1 MSQQKSWD
9 FLSRMPFQRASG
21 ILLHPTS
28 LPSRGGIG
36 DLGPAAYAF
45 VDFLAAA
52 RQTLWQVLPLG
63 PVGTGNSPYSAI
75 SAFAGNPL
83 LISIERLVDKDW
95 LRPSALKKLGV
106 RVGPVNYE
114 SVYACKI
121 PLLQEAAR
129 NFLRESY
136 GESRARYERFCQ
148 ENAWW
153 LDDFALFTVLR
164 QQHNQQSWQTWPR
177 TLARREP
184 DALDKIRKDYR
195 EALQVEHA
203 IQFAFFEQWRALHSY
218 CRQRRIKIVG
228 DVAIFVNLDSA
239 DVWEHREIF
248 HLNDKLEPVC
258 VAGVPPDFFSKTG
271 QRWGNPLYRW
281 DVLKSRGYDWWIERM
296 RWVLNVCDVIRLD
309 HFRGFEAYWEIPG
322 HEATAVNGRW
332 VKGPEKEL
340 FHALRNSLG
349 DLPFIA
355 EDLGIITA
363 EVERLRDDLGL
374 PGMRILQFGFS
385 DRGAHI
391 YLPHRFEKNTVVYTG
406 THDNDTTLGWWNNV
420 ATGAERAAV
429 ESYLRPGRDGIAWA
443 FIRAALTSVA
453 DLCVIPLQDVLNLD
467 SDARMNIP
475 SKSDGN
481 WSWRFSP
488 SALKPEVAQQL
499 ADLTQIADRDPGLDA
514 DQHSHGEAREDFA
527 A

>member
-1 MSQQKSWD
+1 
-9 FLSRMPFQRASG
+9 MPLQRASG

-45 VDFLAAA
+45 ADFLAAA
-52 RQTLWQVLPLG
+52 GQTVWQVLPLG
-63 PVGTGNSPYSAI
+63 PVGTGNSPYSAV

-83 LISIERLVDKDW
+83 LISIERLVDKGW
-95 LRPSALKKLGV
+95 LRPAALKKLGV

-121 PLLQEAAR
+121 PLLHEGAR

-136 GESRARYERFCQ
+136 GESRARYDQFCQ

-153 LDDFALFTVLR
+153 LDDFALFNLLR
-164 QQHNQQSWQTWPR
+164 EKHNRQTWQSWPSE
-177 TLARREP
+177 LARREP
-184 DALDKIRKDYR
+184 GALEKVR
-195 EALQVEHA
+195 QEHTAAFEGERA

-228 DVAIFVNLDSA
+228 DIAIFVNLDSS
-239 DVWEHREIF
+239 DVWEHRDVFQLDENLHPI
-248 HLNDKLEPVC
+248 C

-281 DVLKSRGYDWWIERM
+281 DVLKSRGYDWWIRRM
-296 RWVLNVCDVIRLD
+296 RWVLNICDIIRLD

-332 VKGPEKEL
+332 VKGPDRDL
-340 FHALRNSLG
+340 FQALRNKLG

-355 EDLGIITA
+355 EDLGIITP
-363 EVERLRDDLGL
+363 EVERLRDVLGL

-406 THDNDTTLGWWNNV
+406 THDNDTTIGWWNSG
-420 ATGAERAAV
+420 ATEAEKSAV
-429 ESYLRPGRDGIAWA
+429 QAYLRPGREGIAWA

-453 DLCVIPLQDVLNLD
+453 DLCVIPLQDVLTLD
-467 SDARMNIP
+467 SEARMNIP

-481 WSWRFSP
+481 WTWRFQP
-488 SALKPEVAQQL
+488 TALKPEIAQQL
-499 ADLTQIADRDPGLDA
+499 AELTQLADRDLVSGA
-514 DQHSHGEAREDFA
+514 DEHGHGEAREYFVA
-527 A
+527 

>member
-1 MSQQKSWD
+1 
-9 FLSRMPFQRASG
+9 MPFQRASG

-83 LISIERLVDKDW
+83 MISIERLVDKGW
-95 LRPSALKKLGV
+95 LRPTALKKLGL
-106 RVGPVNYE
+106 RVGPVDYE
-114 SVYACKI
+114 NVHACKI
-121 PLLQEAAR
+121 PLLQEGAR

-136 GESRARYERFCQ
+136 GESRARYDRFCQ
-148 ENAWW
+148 DNAWW
-153 LDDFALFTVLR
+153 LDDFALFNVLR
-164 QQHNQQSWQTWPR
+164 EKHNRQSWQAWPR
-177 TLARREP
+177 ELAHCVPTALAR
-184 DALDKIRKDYR
+184 IRKEHD
-195 EALQVEHA
+195 ESIQVERA

-218 CRQRRIKIVG
+218 ARQRQIKIVG

-239 DVWEHREIF
+239 DVWKHRELF
-248 HLNDKLEPVC
+248 HLDDKLEPVC

-281 DVLKSRGYDWWIERM
+281 DVLKSRGYDWWIQRM
-296 RWVLNVCDVIRLD
+296 RWVLNVCDIIRLD

-322 HEATAVNGRW
+322 RESTAVNGRW
-332 VKGPEKEL
+332 VKGPDKDL
-340 FHALRNSLG
+340 FKALRKSLG

-355 EDLGIITA
+355 EDLGTITP
-363 EVERLRDDLGL
+363 EVEKLRDDLGL

-385 DRGAHI
+385 NRGAHI
-391 YLPHRFEKNTVVYTG
+391 YLPHRFDKNTVVYTG
-406 THDNDTTLGWWNNV
+406 THDNDTTVGWWNNG
-420 ATGAERAAV
+420 ATEAEKAAV
-429 ESYLRPGRDGIAWA
+429 QCYMRLGRDGIAWA

-453 DLCVIPLQDVLNLD
+453 DLCVIPLQDVLGLD

-481 WSWRFSP
+481 WGWRFQAA
-488 SALKPEVAQQL
+488 ALKPEIAQQL
-499 ADLTQIADRDPGLDA
+499 AELTHIADRDLTLSA
-514 DQHSHGEAREDFA
+514 DQHGHGETREYFA

>member
-1 MSQQKSWD
+1 M
-9 FLSRMPFQRASG
+9 
-21 ILLHPTS
+21 
-28 LPSRGGIG
+28 
-36 DLGPAAYAF
+36 
-45 VDFLAAA
+45 
-52 RQTLWQVLPLG
+52 
-63 PVGTGNSPYSAI
+63 
-75 SAFAGNPL
+75 
-83 LISIERLVDKDW
+83 
-95 LRPSALKKLGV
+95 
-106 RVGPVNYE
+106 NYDN
-114 SVYACKI
+114 VYTCKI

-129 NFLRESY
+129 NFLREAY
-136 GESRARYERFCQ
+136 GESRTRYDRFCK

-153 LDDFALFTVLR
+153 LDDFALFNLLR
-164 QQHNQQSWQTWPR
+164 ERHNRKSWQSWPR
-177 TLARREP
+177 ELARREP
-184 DALDKIRKDYR
+184 GALEKVRQEHNDAF
-195 EALQVEHA
+195 EVERA

-218 CRQRRIKIVG
+218 CRQRQINVVG
-228 DVAIFVNLDSA
+228 DIAIFVNLDSA
-239 DVWEHREIF
+239 DVWEHRELF
-248 HLNDKLEPVC
+248 QLSDNLEPIC

-296 RWVLNVCDVIRLD
+296 RWALNVCDIIRLD

-322 HEATAVNGRW
+322 REPTAVNGRW
-332 VKGPEKEL
+332 VKGPDKDL

-355 EDLGIITA
+355 EDLGTITP
-363 EVERLRDDLGL
+363 EVERLRDGLGL

-406 THDNDTTLGWWNNV
+406 THDNDTTVGWWNNV
-420 ATGAERAAV
+420 ATEAEKSAAQT
-429 ESYLRPGRDGIAWA
+429 YLRPGREGIAWA

-453 DLCVIPLQDVLNLD
+453 DLCVIPLQDVLALE

-481 WSWRFSP
+481 WTWRFQAA
-488 SALKPEVAQQL
+488 ALKPEIAQQL
-499 ADLTQIADRDPGLDA
+499 AELTQLADRDLVSNA
-514 DQHSHGEAREDFA
+514 DQHSHGEAREYFA